1 MVVFVKAQPLFYIH
15 IMRKTLVI
23 HPNDRS
29 TDFLRPIYAGIENK
43 TVVTG
48 GINKA
53 ELREL
58 IKSHDRVMMMG
69 HGAPGGL
76 FAMGQ
81 FIFHE
86 FEYLIGVNE
95 VDLLKEKEDNVF
107 IWCNADQFV
116 NKHNLKGLYSGM
128 FISEVGEATYCGL
141 PGTEQEEVDISN
153 NYFAYLLGE
162 LIVNNDLSAAYS
174 ALKTEY
180 GQLAESSKVANYN
193 HNRLYLS

>member
-1 MVVFVKAQPLFYIH
+1 MFVKAQPLFYIH

-43 TVVTG
+43 TVVIG

-69 HGAPGGL
+69 HGYPGGL
-76 FAMGQ
+76 FSVGQ
-81 FIFHE
+81 F
-86 FEYLIGVNE
+86 YQSLGVIVDDSM

-107 IWCNADQFV
+107 IWCNSDQFV

-162 LIVNNDLSAAYS
+162 LVVNNDLSAAYS

-193 HNRLYLS
+193 YNRLYLS

>member
-1 MVVFVKAQPLFYIH
+1 
-15 IMRKTLVI
+15 MRKTLVI
-23 HPNDRS
+23 HPDDRS

-43 TVVTG
+43 TVITG
-48 GINKA
+48 GVDKQQ
-53 ELREL
+53 LTDL
-58 IKSHDRVMMMG
+58 IKFHDRVMMMG
-69 HGAPGGL
+69 HGSPGGL
-76 FAMGQ
+76 FSLGKIKGSIYA
-81 FIFHE
+81 ISDNDVE
-86 FEYLIGVNE
+86 
-95 VDLLKEKEDNVF
+95 LLEQKTDNVY
-107 IWCNADQFV
+107 IWCNADQFI
-116 NKHNLKGLYSGM
+116 NKHGLKGLYSGM

-162 LIVNNDLSAAYS
+162 LVVNNDLSAAYS

>member
-1 MVVFVKAQPLFYIH
+1 MFVKAQPLFYIH

-23 HPNDRS
+23 HPDDRS

-69 HGAPGGL
+69 HGYPGGL
-76 FAMGQ
+76 FSVGQ
-81 FIFHE
+81 FNQS
-86 FEYLIGVNE
+86 LGVIVDDSM

-162 LIVNNDLSAAYS
+162 LVVNNDLSAAYS

>member
-1 MVVFVKAQPLFYIH
+1 VFVKAQPLFYIH
-15 IMRKTLVI
+15 IMRKILVI
-23 HPNDRS
+23 HPDDRS

-43 TVVTG
+43 TVIIG

-69 HGAPGGL
+69 HGYPGGL
-76 FAMGQ
+76 FSVGQ
-81 FIFHE
+81 FNQS
-86 FEYLIGVNE
+86 LGVIVDDSM

-162 LIVNNDLSAAYS
+162 LVVNNDLSAAYS

>member
-1 MVVFVKAQPLFYIH
+1 MK
-15 IMRKTLVI
+15 KTLII

-69 HGAPGGL
+69 HGYPGGL
-76 FAMGQ
+76 FSVGQ
-81 FIFHE
+81 FDQS
-86 FEYLIGVNE
+86 LGVIVDDSM

-107 IWCNADQFV
+107 IWCNSDQFV
-116 NKHNLKGLYSGM
+116 NRYNLKGLYSGM

-141 PGTEQEEVDISN
+141 PGTEQEEVDVSN

-162 LIVNNDLSAAYS
+162 LIPNNDLSAAYS

>member
-1 MVVFVKAQPLFYIH
+1 MFVKAQPLFYIH

-23 HPNDRS
+23 HPDDRS

-43 TVVTG
+43 TVITG
-48 GINKA
+48 GVDKQQ
-53 ELREL
+53 LTDL
-58 IKSHDRVMMMG
+58 IKFHDRVMMMG
-69 HGAPGGL
+69 HGSPGGL
-76 FAMGQ
+76 FSLGKIKGSIYA
-81 FIFHE
+81 ISDNDVE
-86 FEYLIGVNE
+86 
-95 VDLLKEKEDNVF
+95 LLEQKTDNVY

-162 LIVNNDLSAAYS
+162 LVVNNDLSAAYS

>member
-1 MVVFVKAQPLFYIH
+1 
-15 IMRKTLVI
+15 MRKTLVI
-23 HPNDRS
+23 HPDDRS

-95 VDLLKEKEDNVF
+95 VELLREKEDNVF
-107 IWCNADQFV
+107 IWCNSDQFV

-141 PGTEQEEVDISN
+141 PRTEQEEVDISN